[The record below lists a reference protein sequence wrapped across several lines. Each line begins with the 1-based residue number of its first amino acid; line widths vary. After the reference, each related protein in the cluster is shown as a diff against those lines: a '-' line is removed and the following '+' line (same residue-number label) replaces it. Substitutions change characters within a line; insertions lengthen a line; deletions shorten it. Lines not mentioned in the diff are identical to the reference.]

1 MKALVEL
8 IIPEGVDEIKLRE
21 ILEKEC
27 ITLDA
32 FQILVE
38 PSYEGWDN

>member
-1 MKALVEL
+1 MRALVEIL
-8 IIPEGVDEIKLRE
+8 IPEGVDEIKLRE

-27 ITLDA
+27 IILDA
-32 FQILVE
+32 FQILAE